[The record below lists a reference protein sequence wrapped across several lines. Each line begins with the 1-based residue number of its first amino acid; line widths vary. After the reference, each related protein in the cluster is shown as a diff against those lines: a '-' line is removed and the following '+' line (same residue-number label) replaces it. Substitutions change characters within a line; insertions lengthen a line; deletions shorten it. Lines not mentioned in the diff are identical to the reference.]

1 MEKPIGVCVL
11 NGWEVERYLRTFP
24 NCQNTRFLLNVR
36 ASRELRREWADAS
49 TLLLDLDHCRKSG
62 HWKDY
67 EREMDILE
75 QEFGSAFRIGF

>member
-11 NGWEVERYLRTFP
+11 DGWEVERYLRTFP
-24 NCQNTRFLLNVR
+24 GCRDTRFLLNVR
-36 ASRELRREWADAS
+36 ASRELRRDWDTN
-49 TLLLDLDHCRKSG
+49 TLLLDVAQCKKSG
-62 HWKDY
+62 HWKGY